1 MSEQSKHEES
11 YDDTDPETR
20 GQETFE
26 NETELVSSQ
35 GKNETKIKE
44 LQIDIDDNEGKRDWM
59 CKSNPF

>member
-1 MSEQSKHEES
+1 MSEQSKDEES

-44 LQIDIDDNEGKRDWM
+44 LQIDIDDNKGKRD
-59 CKSNPF
+59 